1 MFYFYHAI
9 IYICS
14 IISDYD
20 FERLLN
26 THCSHGDK
34 SFGTLDGAKD
44 ECKLNEECTGV
55 FQKNCADDKDYYEC
69 LKTSTMSNDAQ
80 NEGCFHKKF
89 SVGKNINNNFLHFQ
103 YKIRILLFCSQSLAL
118 YLFDYNLDPC
128 TKLTCNGL
136 NAECQI
142 YLGGPKKGEPFCACP
157 DGYRGDPQVRCGKH
171 V

>member
-1 MFYFYHAI
+1 MYRMFYFYHAI

-44 ECKLNEECTGV
+44 ECKLKEECTGV

-69 LKTSTMSNDAQ
+69 LKTSNMSNDAQ
-80 NEGCFHKKF
+80 NEGCFYKKF
-89 SVGKNINNNFLHFQ
+89 SVGKNVNNNFLHFQ
-103 YKIRILLFCSQSLAL
+103 YKI
-118 YLFDYNLDPC
+118 P
-128 TKLTCNGL
+128 
-136 NAECQI
+136 
-142 YLGGPKKGEPFCACP
+142 
-157 DGYRGDPQVRCGKH
+157 
-171 V
+171 